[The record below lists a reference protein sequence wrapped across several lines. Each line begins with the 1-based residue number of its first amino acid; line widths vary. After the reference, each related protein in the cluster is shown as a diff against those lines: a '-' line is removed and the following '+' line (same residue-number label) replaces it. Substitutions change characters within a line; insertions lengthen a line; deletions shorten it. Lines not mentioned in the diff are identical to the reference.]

1 MKVRYINILF
11 ILIMLVCACTHEVL
25 PLAEVPIAM
34 KAGIDNI
41 DVQLKSGDVPISAED
56 DAYIGSVPS
65 AERPLKVDLCFS
77 LTSGVYSV
85 ATPTDTKTYLPCHT
99 TAIFKDEN
107 ITQIYYN
114 GENDKTLAYPT
125 TGQDVYC
132 VGFYPQG
139 TWKYS
144 DDKKFKA
151 DLTGKADLMF
161 APQISGKW
169 NQQFGTANNF
179 LVFQHMLTWLK
190 VVICATSYDAIDAWG
205 SITSIT
211 LNTAKEIELSPIDT
225 IDNSVTFSTDQQTF
239 DLINTPEELSIL
251 KNDVGSV
258 FIAPTSDPIK
268 LTIKAEDGRIATV
281 DIMSTGG
288 FRPGCQYVMVL
299 YFDSLSVVDAL
310 CTLESWENQ
319 NDNLYLE

>member
-11 ILIMLVCACTHEVL
+11 ILIMLVCECTYEVL

-41 DVQLKSGDVPISAED
+41 DVQLKSGDVPISAD
-56 DAYIGSVPS
+56 DNAYIGSVPS

-77 LTSGVYSV
+77 LTSSVYSV
-85 ATPTDTKTYLPCHT
+85 ATPTDTKTYLPCYT
-99 TAIFKDEN
+99 TATFKDEN

-144 DDKKFKA
+144 DDKTFKA
-151 DLTGKADLMF
+151 DLTGQADLMF
-161 APQISGKW
+161 APQISGRW
-169 NQQFGTANNF
+169 NQQFGTANNSP
-179 LVFQHMLTWLK
+179 VFQHLLTWLK

-211 LNTAKEIELSPIDT
+211 LNTAKEIELSPV
-225 IDNSVTFSTDQQTF
+225 DNSVRFSEDQQTF
-239 DLINTPEELSIL
+239 ELVKTPLELSIL
-251 KNDVGSV
+251 KNDVGSM
-258 FIAPTSDPIK
+258 FIAPTSAPIK
-268 LTIKAEDGRIATV
+268 VTIKAEDGRIATV
-281 DIMSTGG
+281 DVNSAEG
-288 FRPGCQYVMVL
+288 FKSGCQYIVVL

-319 NDNLYLE
+319 NDNLYFE

>member
-1 MKVRYINILF
+1 MKIRYINIFFLLT
-11 ILIMLVCACTHEVL
+11 LIVCACAHEEL
-25 PLAEVPIAM
+25 PKKEVPIAM
-34 KAGIDNI
+34 KASIENI
-41 DVQLKSGDVPISAED
+41 DVQVKSSGSQKSAQEN
-56 DAYIGSVPS
+56 AYVGSVPS

-85 ATPTDTKTYLPCHT
+85 TTPTDTKTYLPCHT

-107 ITQIYYN
+107 ITQVYYN

-151 DLTGKADLMF
+151 ELTGKDDLMF
-161 APQISGKW
+161 APQISGRW
-169 NQQFGTANNF
+169 NQQFGTVNNSP
-179 LVFQHMLTWLK
+179 VFQHLLTWLK

-205 SITSIT
+205 KITSVT
-211 LNTAKEIELSPIDT
+211 LNTAKNVELAPDGHLSFNESQAFDLLTNRASIELG
-225 IDNSVTFSTDQQTF
+225 
-239 DLINTPEELSIL
+239 IL
-251 KNDVGSV
+251 KNDVGSL
-258 FIAPTSDPIK
+258 FIAPTDAPIK
-268 LTIKAEDGRIATV
+268 LTIKAEDGRTATV
-281 DIMSTGG
+281 DMTATGG
-288 FRPGCQYVMVL
+288 FKAGSQYILIL

>member
-41 DVQLKSGDVPISAED
+41 DVQLKSGDVPIFAED
-56 DAYIGSVPS
+56 NAYIGSVPS

-77 LTSGVYSV
+77 LTSSVYSV

-99 TAIFKDEN
+99 TATFKDEN

-144 DDKKFKA
+144 DDKTFKA

-161 APQISGKW
+161 APQISGRW
-169 NQQFGTANNF
+169 NQQFGTANNSP
-179 LVFQHMLTWLK
+179 VFQHLLTWLK

-205 SITSIT
+205 AITSIT
-211 LNTAKEIELSPIDT
+211 LNTAEEIELSPV
-225 IDNSVTFSTDQQTF
+225 DNSVRFSEDQQTF
-239 DLINTPEELSIL
+239 ELVKTPLDLSIL
-251 KNDVGSV
+251 KNEVGSM
-258 FIAPTSDPIK
+258 FIAPTSAPIK
-268 LTIKAEDGRIATV
+268 VTIKAEDGRIATV

-288 FRPGCQYVMVL
+288 FKPGCQYVMVL

>member
-41 DVQLKSGDVPISAED
+41 DVQLKSGDVPISSED
-56 DAYIGSVPS
+56 NAYIGSVPS

-77 LTSGVYSV
+77 LTSSVYSV

-99 TAIFKDEN
+99 TATFKDEN

-144 DDKKFKA
+144 DDNTFKA

-169 NQQFGTANNF
+169 NQQFGTANNSP
-179 LVFQHMLTWLK
+179 VFQHLLTWLK

-211 LNTAKEIELSPIDT
+211 LNTAKEIELSPV
-225 IDNSVTFSTDQQTF
+225 DNSVRFSEDQQTF
-239 DLINTPEELSIL
+239 ELVKTPLDLSIL
-251 KNDVGSV
+251 KNEVGSM
-258 FIAPTSDPIK
+258 FIAPTSAPIK
-268 LTIKAEDGRIATV
+268 VTIKAEDGRIATV

-288 FRPGCQYVMVL
+288 FKPGCQYVMVL

>member
-25 PLAEVPIAM
+25 PMAEVPIAM

-41 DVQLKSGDVPISAED
+41 DVQLKSGDVPIFAED
-56 DAYIGSVPS
+56 NAYIGSVPS

-77 LTSGVYSV
+77 LTSSVYSV

-99 TAIFKDEN
+99 TATFKDEN

-144 DDKKFKA
+144 DDKTFKA

-161 APQISGKW
+161 APQISGRW
-169 NQQFGTANNF
+169 NQQFGTANNSP
-179 LVFQHMLTWLK
+179 VFQHLLTWLK

-205 SITSIT
+205 AITSIT
-211 LNTAKEIELSPIDT
+211 LNTAEEIELSPV
-225 IDNSVTFSTDQQTF
+225 DNSVRFSEDQQTF
-239 DLINTPEELSIL
+239 ELVKTPLDLSIL
-251 KNDVGSV
+251 KNEVGSM
-258 FIAPTSDPIK
+258 FIAPTSAPIK
-268 LTIKAEDGRIATV
+268 VTIKAEDGRIATV

-288 FRPGCQYVMVL
+288 FKPGCQYVMVL

>member
-11 ILIMLVCACTHEVL
+11 ILMMLVCACTHEVL

-56 DAYIGSVPS
+56 NAYIGSVPS

-77 LTSGVYSV
+77 LTSSVYSV

-99 TAIFKDEN
+99 TATFKDEN

-144 DDKKFKA
+144 DDKTFKA
-151 DLTGKADLMF
+151 KLTGTDDLMF
-161 APQISGKW
+161 APQISGRW
-169 NQQFGTANNF
+169 NQPFGTENNSP
-179 LVFQHMLTWLK
+179 LFQHLLTWLK

-211 LNTAKEIELSPIDT
+211 LNTAKEIELSPV
-225 IDNSVTFSTDQQTF
+225 DNSVRFSEDQQTF
-239 DLINTPEELSIL
+239 ELVKTPLELSIL
-251 KNDVGSV
+251 KNDVGSI
-258 FIAPTSDPIK
+258 FIAPSSAPIK
-268 LTIKAEDGRIATV
+268 VTIKAEDGRIATV
-281 DIMSTGG
+281 DIISAGG
-288 FRPGCQYVMVL
+288 FKPGCQYIMVL

-310 CTLESWENQ
+310 CTLEAWENQ

>member
-41 DVQLKSGDVPISAED
+41 DVQLKSGDVPISAD
-56 DAYIGSVPS
+56 DNAYIGSVPS

-77 LTSGVYSV
+77 LTSSVYSV

-99 TAIFKDEN
+99 TATFKDEN

-144 DDKKFKA
+144 DDNTFKA
-151 DLTGKADLMF
+151 DLTGQADLMF

-169 NQQFGTANNF
+169 NQQFGTANNSP
-179 LVFQHMLTWLK
+179 VFQHLLTWLK

-211 LNTAKEIELSPIDT
+211 LNTAKEIELSPID
-225 IDNSVTFSTDQQTF
+225 NSVTFSTDQQTF
-239 DLINTPEELSIL
+239 ELIDTPEELSIL

-281 DIMSTGG
+281 DVNSAEG
-288 FRPGCQYVMVL
+288 FKSGCQYIVVL

>member
-41 DVQLKSGDVPISAED
+41 DVQLKSGDVPIFAED
-56 DAYIGSVPS
+56 NAYIGSVPS

-77 LTSGVYSV
+77 LTSSVYSV

-99 TAIFKDEN
+99 TATFKDEN

-144 DDKKFKA
+144 DDKTFKA

-169 NQQFGTANNF
+169 NQQFGTANNSP
-179 LVFQHMLTWLK
+179 VFQHLLTWLK

-205 SITSIT
+205 AITSIT
-211 LNTAKEIELSPIDT
+211 LNTAEEIELSPV
-225 IDNSVTFSTDQQTF
+225 DNSVRFSEDQQTF
-239 DLINTPEELSIL
+239 ELVKTPLDLSIL
-251 KNDVGSV
+251 KNEVGSM
-258 FIAPTSDPIK
+258 FIAPTSAPIK
-268 LTIKAEDGRIATV
+268 VTIKAEDGRIATV

-288 FRPGCQYVMVL
+288 FKPGCQYVMVL

>member
-41 DVQLKSGDVPISAED
+41 DVQLKSGDVPISAD
-56 DAYIGSVPS
+56 DNAYIGSVPS

-77 LTSGVYSV
+77 LTSSVYSV

-99 TAIFKDEN
+99 TATFKDEN

-144 DDKKFKA
+144 DDKTFKA

-169 NQQFGTANNF
+169 NQQFGTANNSP
-179 LVFQHMLTWLK
+179 VFQHLLTWLK

-211 LNTAKEIELSPIDT
+211 LNTAKEIELSPV
-225 IDNSVTFSTDQQTF
+225 DNSFRFSEDQQTF
-239 DLINTPEELSIL
+239 ELVKTSLDLSIL
-251 KNDVGSV
+251 KNEVGSM
-258 FIAPTSDPIK
+258 FIAPTSAPIK
-268 LTIKAEDGRIATV
+268 VTIKAEDGRIATV
-281 DIMSTGG
+281 DVNSAEG
-288 FRPGCQYVMVL
+288 FKSGCQYIVVL

-319 NDNLYLE
+319 NDNLYFE

>member
-1 MKVRYINILF
+1 MKVRYINILLLLT
-11 ILIMLVCACTHEVL
+11 LIVCACTHEEL
-25 PLAEVPIAM
+25 PKTEVPIAM

-56 DAYIGSVPS
+56 NAYIGSVPS

-77 LTSGVYSV
+77 LTSSVYSV

-99 TAIFKDEN
+99 TATFKDEN

-144 DDKKFKA
+144 DDKTFKA

-169 NQQFGTANNF
+169 NQQFGTANNSP
-179 LVFQHMLTWLK
+179 VFQHLLTWLK

-211 LNTAKEIELSPIDT
+211 LNTAKEIELSPID
-225 IDNSVTFSTDQQTF
+225 NSVTFSTDQQTF
-239 DLINTPEELSIL
+239 ELLNTPEELSIL
-251 KNDVGSV
+251 KNDAGSI
-258 FIAPTSDPIK
+258 FIAPSSDSIK

-281 DIMSTGG
+281 DVNSAEG
-288 FRPGCQYVMVL
+288 FKSGCQYIVVL